1 MGNPVSL
8 FTGRLLV
15 TQEADAGGGGGGR
28 GACWQKSEVNGLPAS
43 ENGSEN

>member
-15 TQEADAGGGGGGR
+15 SQVDEAGGGGGGS
-28 GACWQKSEVNGLPAS
+28 GACWQKSEVNALPAS
-43 ENGSEN
+43 ENGSKN